1 MSVTVIVRSRV
12 PRASADVL
20 ARAAAITEKAAF
32 DIEARARAQAPV
44 QTGFLKS
51 SIEASG
57 RGTDWRVDARAEYAL
72 FVEFGTRRMGARPF
86 LIPALEAVRPAY
98 LSAMRRLA

>member
-1 MSVTVIVRSRV
+1 MSVTVIVRSRTG
-12 PRASADVL
+12 RASAEVL
-20 ARAAAITEKAAF
+20 ARAAAITEKAAL
-32 DIEARARAQAPV
+32 DIEARAKAQAPV

-57 RGTDWRVDARAEYAL
+57 KSTDWQVDARAEYAI

-86 LIPALEAVRPAY
+86 LIPALEAVRPSY
-98 LSAMRRLA
+98 LAAMRRLA